1 MAEREIHNA
10 QNRLFSMRDR
20 PPGIAGKLRPLQPLP
35 LQEQEQVL
43 LQVIRESA
51 VQETSGML
59 QGLDPEVVREVAE
72 GEEFSVNA

>member
-1 MAEREIHNA
+1 MTVLTIHA
-10 QNRLFSMRDR
+10 IYED
-20 PPGIAGKLRPLQPLP
+20 GKLRPLQPLP

-43 LQVIRESA
+43 LQVIRDSA

-59 QGLDPEVVREVAE
+59 QGIDPEVVREVAE

>member
-1 MAEREIHNA
+1 MSVLTIHA
-10 QNRLFSMRDR
+10 
-20 PPGIAGKLRPLQPLP
+20 IYEEGKLRPLQPLP

-43 LQVIRESA
+43 LQVIRESL

>member
-1 MAEREIHNA
+1 MSVLTIHA
-10 QNRLFSMRDR
+10 
-20 PPGIAGKLRPLQPLP
+20 IYEEGKLRPLQPLP

-43 LQVIRESA
+43 LQVIRASS

>member
-1 MAEREIHNA
+1 MPVLTIHA
-10 QNRLFSMRDR
+10 
-20 PPGIAGKLRPLQPLP
+20 IYEEGKLRPLQPLP

-43 LQVIRESA
+43 LQVIRESL

-72 GEEFSVNA
+72 GEEFSANT

>member
-1 MAEREIHNA
+1 MSVLTIHA
-10 QNRLFSMRDR
+10 
-20 PPGIAGKLRPLQPLP
+20 IYEEGKLRPLQPLP

-59 QGLDPEVVREVAE
+59 QGLDPQVVREVAE

>member
-1 MAEREIHNA
+1 MSVLTIHA
-10 QNRLFSMRDR
+10 
-20 PPGIAGKLRPLQPLP
+20 IYEEGKLRPLQPLP

-59 QGLDPEVVREVAE
+59 QGLDPQVVREVAE
-72 GEEFSVNA
+72 GEEFSANA

>member
-1 MAEREIHNA
+1 MSVLTIHA
-10 QNRLFSMRDR
+10 
-20 PPGIAGKLRPLQPLP
+20 IYEEGKLRPLQPLP

-43 LQVIRESA
+43 LQVIRESL

-72 GEEFSVNA
+72 GEDFSVNT

>member
-1 MAEREIHNA
+1 MSVLTIHA
-10 QNRLFSMRDR
+10 IYED
-20 PPGIAGKLRPLQPLP
+20 GKLLPLQPLP
-35 LQEQEQVL
+35 LQEQEQVM

-59 QGLDPEVVREVAE
+59 QGLDPQVVREVAE

>member
-1 MAEREIHNA
+1 MSVLTIHA
-10 QNRLFSMRDR
+10 
-20 PPGIAGKLRPLQPLP
+20 IYEEGKLRPLQPLP

-43 LQVIRESA
+43 LQVIRESL

-72 GEEFSVNA
+72 GEEFSVNT

>member
-1 MAEREIHNA
+1 MSVLTIHA
-10 QNRLFSMRDR
+10 
-20 PPGIAGKLRPLQPLP
+20 IYEEGKLRPLQPLP

-72 GEEFSVNA
+72 GEEFSVNT

>member
-1 MAEREIHNA
+1 MSVLTIHA
-10 QNRLFSMRDR
+10 ISEE
-20 PPGIAGKLRPLQPLP
+20 GKLRPLQPLP

>member
-1 MAEREIHNA
+1 MLVLTIHA
-10 QNRLFSMRDR
+10 
-20 PPGIAGKLRPLQPLP
+20 IYEEGKLLPLQPLP

-59 QGLDPEVVREVAE
+59 QGLDPQVVREVAE
-72 GEEFSVNA
+72 GEAFSVNV

>member
-1 MAEREIHNA
+1 MSVLIIHA
-10 QNRLFSMRDR
+10 
-20 PPGIAGKLRPLQPLP
+20 IYEEGKLLPLQPLP

-59 QGLDPEVVREVAE
+59 QGLDPQVVREVAE
-72 GEEFSVNA
+72 GKEFSVNA

>member
-1 MAEREIHNA
+1 MSVLTIHT
-10 QNRLFSMRDR
+10 
-20 PPGIAGKLRPLQPLP
+20 IYEEGKLLPLQPLP

-59 QGLDPEVVREVAE
+59 QGLDPQVVREVAE
-72 GEEFSVNA
+72 GEAFSVNV